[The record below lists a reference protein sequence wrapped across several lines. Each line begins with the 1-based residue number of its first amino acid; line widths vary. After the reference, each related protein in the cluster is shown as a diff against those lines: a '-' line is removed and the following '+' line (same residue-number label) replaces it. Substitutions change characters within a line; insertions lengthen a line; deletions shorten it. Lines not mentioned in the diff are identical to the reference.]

1 MCLSYFITTVH
12 PWEDF
17 FCSPSSLSIGRDINR
32 IQLCEDPNI
41 KFYKW
46 FPPRK
51 GNYKFTFL
59 EPPNSGP
66 SQGLKIQGGGA
77 CSTVVGIICP
87 LVDIGLT
94 VWPLQ
99 PLQPPCLQQ
108 PCHLPGAS
116 RAVRGDYPIVPFKD
130 LVPMDSYCVCNNVI
144 Y

>member
-1 MCLSYFITTVH
+1 MALNSQLLTVQILTNDVQVLILCLSYFITTVH

-66 SQGLKIQGGGA
+66 SQGLKIRWGA
-77 CSTVVGIICP
+77 FRTVVGIICP
-87 LVDIGLT
+87 LVEMGLT
-94 VWPLQ
+94 VWPKTEGLK
-99 PLQPPCLQQ
+99 
-108 PCHLPGAS
+108 LPAPRLRQHWLIS
-116 RAVRGDYPIVPFKD
+116 RLYA
-130 LVPMDSYCVCNNVI
+130 
-144 Y
+144 